1 MTAKPDERIAL
12 LKAEIVRLKTEIGV
26 LNRQWQRKHWL
37 GLVGL
42 VAIPLMI
49 ARVPP
54 MWIVIAVVA
63 APCLVATQAYLL
75 YVRRREC
82 IQLIGEAERDLERV
96 EAGAPRM
103 SISGL

>member
-1 MTAKPDERIAL
+1 MAAKPDERIAL

-54 MWIVIAVVA
+54 
-63 APCLVATQAYLL
+63 L
-75 YVRRREC
+75 
-82 IQLIGEAERDLERV
+82 
-96 EAGAPRM
+96 
-103 SISGL
+103 